1 MGAGVFCFQP
11 EQIFR
16 DSHHAEREQSPS
28 APPPVYLSYE
38 LLKANDNKEE
48 PISARNPFQNP
59 VPLRHGVA
67 PGGELSFPD
76 QDPSW

>member
-1 MGAGVFCFQP
+1 MGAGVFCLQP

-16 DSHHAEREQSPS
+16 DSHHAEGEQSPS

-59 VPLRHGVA
+59 VHPHYGVA
-67 PGGELSFPD
+67 PGGDQMFP
-76 QDPSW
+76 